1 VRSLS
6 VVRRPSALRRPSI
19 ARRLDDQSGIAMIMM
34 LGIAATLAV
43 LAATV
48 VMVTA
53 NTQSSTADVRTQTT
67 AFDYA
72 EAGLSSGVLAVR
84 TQAWPASGGAFS
96 ASSLAA
102 AYNTTY
108 PTGPTATIIVYDNQ
122 NPINKSITWDKGSP
136 ASASTP
142 DGQLWVQSAVTFNGK
157 TAVVRQEVGQVNA
170 SGTFQVPQAAIYTDG
185 SVNFTG
191 GGGNVFAV
199 TASGA
204 PDTSMSAA
212 VKAGGNFVGNWS
224 TSLSPTGGAP
234 TVAIDTN
241 GTVTNPKNGI
251 GSPVSGAGGVAPLAT
266 VFTPANVATMTSEA
280 QAGSPTQADANGVVV
295 SSSLLNQLQATS
307 PQTYNAN
314 TDLVVN
320 GNLTLGGGT
329 STFNFKS
336 LYVTGNLTL
345 SGNTHTNTTSLY
357 VGGNFNIS
365 GPSGTSQFGPIYVGG
380 SVNWNG
386 ALNEQT
392 TDYTNSATAP
402 GPMYVGGTFTSAGG
416 PFTDVLG
423 PVYVAGAVNFSGNN
437 ASILCPL
444 LVTPANVST
453 SGSGSFGSTTQPMV
467 LLGLPGA
474 TAPMNLSAQ
483 GVFIGLLVNMGGGVN
498 LNNSGSAVPPNSYSF
513 FVDGAVMATGDVDF
527 TNNGNVG
534 YSPSV
539 LANLQITAAT
549 TSTNVLPGTW
559 QQLSAS
565 GN

>member
-1 VRSLS
+1 
-6 VVRRPSALRRPSI
+6 
-19 ARRLDDQSGIAMIMM
+19 MIMM

-43 LAATV
+43 LAAAV

-53 NTQSSTADVRTQTT
+53 NTQASTAAVRTQTS
-67 AFDYA
+67 ALNYA

-96 ASSLAA
+96 ASRLAA
-102 AYNTTY
+102 AYNATY
-108 PTGPTATIIVYDNQ
+108 PSGPTLTVQVYDNQ
-122 NPINKSITWDKGSP
+122 NPVNKSVTWDRGSP
-136 ASASTP
+136 TSASTP
-142 DGQLWVQSAVTFNGK
+142 DGQLWVQAAVTVNGQ
-157 TAVVRQEVGQVNA
+157 TAVVRQAVGQVNA

-204 PDTSMSAA
+204 PDTSKSAA
-212 VKAGGNFVGNWS
+212 VVAGGNFAGNWS

-234 TVAIDTN
+234 TVAINTN

-251 GSPVSGAGGVAPLAT
+251 SSPVAGTGGVAPLAT
-266 VFTPANVATMTSEA
+266 VFTAANVATMTA
-280 QAGSPTQADANGVVV
+280 QAKAGSPTAADAAGTVV

-307 PQTYNAN
+307 PQTYTAS

-336 LYVTGNLTL
+336 LYVTGTLTL

-357 VGGNFNIS
+357 VGGNFTIS
-365 GPSGTSQFGPIYVGG
+365 GPSGTSQFGPIYVAGN
-380 SVNWNG
+380 VNWNG

-402 GPMYVGGTFTSAGG
+402 GPIYVGGTFTSAGG
-416 PFTDVLG
+416 PFTDVFG
-423 PVYVAGAVNFSGNN
+423 PMYVAGAVTFSGNN

-444 LVTPANVST
+444 MVTPGNVTT
-453 SGSGSFGSTTQPMV
+453 SGSGSFGTPPSPWCS
-467 LLGLPGA
+467 
-474 TAPMNLSAQ
+474 SACR
-483 GVFIGLLVNMGGGVN
+483 
-498 LNNSGSAVPPNSYSF
+498 
-513 FVDGAVMATGDVDF
+513 
-527 TNNGNVG
+527 
-534 YSPSV
+534 
-539 LANLQITAAT
+539 AARR
-549 TSTNVLPGTW
+549 P
-559 QQLSAS
+559 
-565 GN
+565 